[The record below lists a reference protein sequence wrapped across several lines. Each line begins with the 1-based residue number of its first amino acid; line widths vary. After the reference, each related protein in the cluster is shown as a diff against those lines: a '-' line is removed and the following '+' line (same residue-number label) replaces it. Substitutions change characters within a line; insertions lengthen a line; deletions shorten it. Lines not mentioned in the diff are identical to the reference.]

1 MQALVLALGA
11 EIAASLARYVAY
23 RGPGVEIGVSSFA
36 TGAAAGV

>member
-1 MQALVLALGA
+1 M
-11 EIAASLARYVAY
+11 ASIVANWKTPTYVAY